1 MDRARSRKRSRPEGR
16 LVLPLVLVASALSAR
31 AASAAEVAILPSP
44 DGHLGAWLALGPAS
58 SPPKLSKPHD
68 MGTAVA
74 GADESNLS
82 GRLGRSVTLA
92 ALDPGAESSSA
103 TWKIVSAQEGPIDLL
118 SALSQRGPEA
128 FAFLYGVLHL
138 EAPLQGMLLL

>member
-31 AASAAEVAILPSP
+31 AASAAEVAILPSS

-68 MGTAVA
+68 MGTTVVT
-74 GADESNLS
+74 GVDESSLS
-82 GRLGRSVTLA
+82 GRLGRSVALA
-92 ALDPGAESSSA
+92 ALDPGAETSSA
-103 TWKIVSAQEGPIDLL
+103 TWKIVSAPEGPIDLL

-138 EAPLQGMLLL
+138 